1 MAEESKKSI
10 EAWVQLLGSRQLPV
24 LRQTVRSLAE
34 ARTRVSSINPRE
46 ITEFI
51 MRDPLMAVRVLAYVR
66 PHNEHRRMKDI
77 ANVEHA
83 VMMLGVEPFFK
94 HFENLETVEDLL
106 KPHPQALI
114 GLLYIVRRSQRA
126 ARYAFEWAVWRRTA
140 NIEEIYMSALL
151 YDLAEIL
158 MWCYAPQQSATI
170 LQMQRADSTLRS
182 VTAQEQIFG
191 FRIME
196 LQQMLC
202 KTWQLPELLLSQ
214 FNQEHKD
221 HPRFQNVKLAVD
233 LARHSARGWDNA
245 ALPDDYTAIEKL
257 LNINHETLMVRLG
270 LKDAQGNETVP
281 S

>member
-1 MAEESKKSI
+1 MIEEDKRTIGS
-10 EAWVQLLGSRQLPV
+10 WVQILSSRQLPV

-34 ARTRVSSINPRE
+34 ASERMSDINGRE
-46 ITEFI
+46 ITDI
-51 MRDPLMAVRVLAYVR
+51 VMRDPLMAVRVLAYVR
-66 PHNEHRRMKDI
+66 PYYAKRRLKDI

-94 HFENLETVEDLL
+94 HFADLQTVEDML
-106 KPHPQALI
+106 KPYPQALI
-114 GLLYIVRRSQRA
+114 GLLYIVRRTQRA

-158 MWCYAPQQSATI
+158 MWCYAPQQSLKI
-170 LQMQRADSTLRS
+170 LEMQRADSTLRS
-182 VTAQEQIFG
+182 ATAQEQIFG
-191 FRIME
+191 FRLIE

-214 FNQEHKD
+214 FNPEHKD

-245 ALPDDYTAIEKL
+245 ALPDDFSAIEKL
-257 LNINHETLMVRLG
+257 LNLNHETLLFRLG
-270 LKDAQGNETVP
+270 LRDAQGNETIP

>member
-1 MAEESKKSI
+1 MAEESKRSI
-10 EAWVQLLGSRQLPV
+10 GSWVQLLGSRQLPV
-24 LRQTVRSLAE
+24 LRQTARSLAE
-34 ARTRVSSINPRE
+34 ARERIISINPRE

-66 PHNEHRRMKDI
+66 PYHAHRRMKDI

-83 VMMLGVEPFFK
+83 IMMLGVEPFFK
-94 HFENLETVEDLL
+94 HFENLETVEDML
-106 KPHPQALI
+106 KPYPQALI

-158 MWCYAPQQSATI
+158 MWCYAPESSAKI
-170 LQMQRADSTLRS
+170 LEMQRSDSTLRS

-191 FRIME
+191 FRFNE

-214 FNQEHKD
+214 FNPEHKD

-245 ALPDDYTAIEKL
+245 ALPDDYAAIEKL
-257 LNINHETLMVRLG
+257 LGINHETLMMRLG
-270 LKDAQGNETVP
+270 LKDAQGNDITP
-281 S
+281 

>member
-1 MAEESKKSI
+1 MAEDSKRSI
-10 EAWVQLLGSRQLPV
+10 GSWVQLLGSRQLPV
-24 LRQTVRSLAE
+24 LRQTVRSLTE
-34 ARTRVSSINPRE
+34 ARDRINSINPRE

-51 MRDPLMAVRVLAYVR
+51 MRDPLMAVRVLAYAR
-66 PHNEHRRMKDI
+66 PYHAHRRMKDI

-83 VMMLGVEPFFK
+83 IMMVGVEPFFK
-94 HFENLETVEDLL
+94 HFENLETVEDML
-106 KPHPQALI
+106 KPYPQALI

-140 NIEEIYMSALL
+140 NVEEIYMSALL

-158 MWCYAPQQSATI
+158 MWCCAPEQSAKI
-170 LQMQRADSTLRS
+170 LERQRADSTLRS

-191 FRIME
+191 FRFND

-214 FNQEHKD
+214 FNPEHNG

-245 ALPDDYTAIEKL
+245 ALPDDYAAIEKL
-257 LNINHETLMVRLG
+257 LNINHETLMMRLG
-270 LKDAQGNETVP
+270 LKDAQGNDIIP
-281 S
+281 